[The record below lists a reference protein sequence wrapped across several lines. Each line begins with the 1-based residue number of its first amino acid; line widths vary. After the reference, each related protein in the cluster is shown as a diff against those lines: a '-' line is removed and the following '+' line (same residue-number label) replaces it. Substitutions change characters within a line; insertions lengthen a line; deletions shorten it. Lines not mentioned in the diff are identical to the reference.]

1 MKIELDKEKL
11 PDDLN
16 TLKDYSIKIGIE
28 LSESNKK
35 ILYLEEQ
42 INLLNQKIFGR
53 KSEKSVKKDLYP
65 DLFDP
70 AEMFDSQENE
80 AEEITVTVKEHQR
93 KTGGGRKGIDPS
105 LPVDEIVIHDLDE
118 EEKKC
123 NSCGKQ
129 LPSIGYEPRKQADII
144 PQKRKIIEHRIMK
157 YGPCDCE
164 ESILKEEPEV
174 KEAKMP
180 ARIIPGSM
188 LAEGALSYIMTGK
201 FADGIPFYRQ
211 EKILERFGIYITRQ
225 TMCDNAI
232 SIYKSCRE
240 LLALMLEQVKNG
252 ISINMDETTMKV
264 VTEENKTVNSK
275 CYMWIMVG
283 RTKDLKKVVYFH
295 YDPSRAGNIPDEL
308 LKGFEGYLQT
318 DGLKAYNASVS
329 NNKIIHVGC
338 NAHSRREFDEAAKAG
353 KNLKNPNIALA
364 FYRRIYKFEKE
375 LREELGNGIIDE
387 AEFEKK
393 RKENV
398 MPFFDK
404 FKRWMLKMQHE
415 VLPQSLTGKAISYTL
430 KEWDKLIRY
439 LDKWYLTPDNN
450 IAENAIR
457 PFVIGRKN
465 WLFAF
470 SNEGAKTNAC
480 FYSLIETAKINKLNP
495 FYYLRY
501 LLIKLPLVK
510 SKTDLLKLLPINL
523 TNDEIMKI

>member
-1 MKIELDKEKL
+1 MKIELDKENL

-16 TLKDYSIKIGIE
+16 ALKDYSIKIGVE
-28 LSESNKK
+28 LNESNRK
-35 ILYLEEQ
+35 ILFLEEQ

-53 KSEKSVKKDLYP
+53 KSEKSEKKDSSP
-65 DLFDP
+65 NLFDP
-70 AEMFDSQENE
+70 AELPFSKENE
-80 AEEITVTVKEHQR
+80 AETTVTVKEHQR

-105 LPVDEIVIHDLDE
+105 LPVDETIIHDLSE

-123 NSCGKQ
+123 NSCGKH
-129 LPSIGYEPRKQADII
+129 LPSIGYESRKQADII

-174 KEAKMP
+174 KESKMP

-188 LAEGALSYIMTGK
+188 LAEGALSYIITGK
-201 FADGIPFYRQ
+201 FVDGIPFYRQ

-232 SIYKSCRE
+232 SIYNACTE
-240 LLALMLEQVKNG
+240 LLELMLELVRSG
-252 ISINMDETTMKV
+252 MSINMDETTMKV

-275 CYMWIMVG
+275 CYMWVMVG
-283 RTKDLKKVVYFH
+283 RTKDLKKIVYFH
-295 YDPSRAGNIPDEL
+295 YDPSRSGSIPDEL
-308 LKGFEGYLQT
+308 LKGFQGYLQT
-318 DGLKAYNASVS
+318 DGLKAYNASVI
-329 NNKIIHVGC
+329 NKKIIHAGC
-338 NAHSRREFDEAAKAG
+338 NAHARREFDEAAKAG
-353 KNLKNPNIALA
+353 KNLRNPNIALA
-364 FYRRIYKFEKE
+364 FYRRIYKIEKD
-375 LREELGNGIIDE
+375 LREELLNGTISETI
-387 AEFEKK
+387 FEEK

-404 FKRWMLKMQHE
+404 FKKWMLKMQHE
-415 VLPQSLTGKAISYTL
+415 VLPQSLTGKAIRYTL
-430 KEWDKLIRY
+430 KEWGKLIRY

-450 IAENAIR
+450 TAENAIR

-465 WLFAF
+465 WLFSF
-470 SNEGAKTNAC
+470 SAEGARANAC
-480 FYSLIETAKINKLNP
+480 FYSLLETAKINMLNP

-501 LLIKLPLVK
+501 LLIKLPLAK
-510 SKTDLLKLLPINL
+510 SRSDLLKLLPINL